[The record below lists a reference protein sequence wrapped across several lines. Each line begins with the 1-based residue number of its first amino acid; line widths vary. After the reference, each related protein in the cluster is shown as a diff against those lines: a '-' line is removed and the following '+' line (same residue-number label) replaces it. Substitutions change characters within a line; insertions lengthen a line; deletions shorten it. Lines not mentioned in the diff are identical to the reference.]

1 VARVIPP
8 LSSLAFGMKM
18 SAKHKSAQ
26 PSAIQV
32 KKQGKTINIDEKLDV
47 IS

>member
-18 SAKHKSAQ
+18 SDKQNSTQ

-32 KKQGKTINIDEKLDV
+32 KKTGKGDQYR
-47 IS
+47 